1 MKLIMFS
8 MLDWADCQEVERAED
23 KVSGAWVFRGTR
35 VPVRALFE
43 NLETGATVNQFL
55 EWFPGVTSDQVVAVL
70 AHAEQSLAEV

>member
-1 MKLIMFS
+1 
-8 MLDWADCQEVERAED
+8 MLDWADCLEVERTEH

-43 NLETGATVNQFL
+43 NPETGATIDQFL
-55 EWFPGVTSDQVVAVL
+55 EWFPGVTLEQVIAVL